1 MTIRA
6 KLPGLPAPNFADPA
20 VQRWAQAVSERLE
33 VREGA
38 RGDPLERVVT
48 WRDLDASFAGGS
60 GRRVSSP
67 SVLSGTAQIPT
78 GNGQIINIDMETFAE
93 QLKSTQLYRDLQ
105 FSISD
110 PNRFARLGAEVNEFL
125 TRSLTAEAAAR
136 SAQIARTDIK
146 LLEVSRSVAATSVE
160 LTAALDTTAAGLRS
174 TQFAIATESG
184 ATAGQ
189 VTTLE
194 ARLQVE
200 VNPEDL
206 LPVPPAA
213 AYANLAALIAAVPA
227 ASADTRKYYRVAGTP
242 EDLYRSNGTTYS
254 LVGTEES
261 AKLEEVL
268 LVTADKSLGLEAQYT
283 LKVNAGNAIAGFG
296 IAATERDGVP
306 ESAFIIQADKFAL
319 STPFTFS
326 QELTPTA
333 TAVGQ
338 TWYKPSTQV
347 AYRATAVGTGGWV
360 VYTPI
365 VPFGV
370 DTTTGNVFI
379 SGSLRVGS
387 ASSPTATQVST
398 AATNF
403 DSRNDRN
410 GAAVLAPTIASDGT
424 AVDHTINTDGSADLS
439 FEWLWAGTEAD
450 IDGFIITTYTDTTNA
465 AYTFGTTP
473 SAETT
478 FTVPANK
485 RALIGYG
492 LPANNYYK
500 LGVQAYRAVDPD
512 VNAAGIIRSAMVV
525 PSLSAENP
533 YRPSANVAFAGD
545 ITGTV
550 NGTAVATVVTG
561 AANGTTAL
569 TAVND
574 GTSGLATKL
583 GLASR
588 NVLTGGGGVAA
599 GTIAWDSSTGAI
611 TPGTFGVAL
620 NRFGIVARNSS
631 GDDTFVL
638 DGTNGN
644 AVYSGTVSA
653 SKIIAGTI
661 NADIATAKAFVLD
674 TNGKLYTAGKTTAA
688 SGTAGVFLGYDGG
701 TYKLS
706 IGDATKNLTWDG
718 SALTISGTAVTDGV
732 TLSTIR
738 TNAAAAKTATDGLG
752 ALAVQN
758 AVNLATQITGLLA
771 NGNVAGLGAL
781 ALANSVNLGTQVT
794 GSLPNSSVSGLG
806 ALAVLSTVDLS
817 THVTGSLPNS
827 SVSGLGAL
835 ALLGSVNLG
844 TATVVGDLAAT
855 RIGAGTLAAGVVY
868 AGSVAATQITAGT
881 LAAGVIYA
889 GTIAATQISAGTLAA
904 GVIYAGSIDA
914 VTGTFSGNI
923 STSGQVSATGT
934 TSSAAGTACIVGA
947 SATSGVR
954 GGAFIATN
962 TTGVVGLST
971 SGAGVYGTTSSTSAS
986 TPGVLGGS
994 GAGGIAIATEVG
1006 SIQINSFNSNMI
1018 IGTATNTGNN
1028 NLVIKEGTAGSR
1040 LNDQILIY
1048 GQLSANN
1055 DTTLGLVVEQDVEAG
1070 TGSFAGLVQLR
1081 IHINGVAYKW
1091 PLEAY

>member
-1 MTIRA
+1 M
-6 KLPGLPAPNFADPA
+6 
-20 VQRWAQAVSERLE
+20 
-33 VREGA
+33 
-38 RGDPLERVVT
+38 
-48 WRDLDASFAGGS
+48 
-60 GRRVSSP
+60 
-67 SVLSGTAQIPT
+67 AQIPT
-78 GNGQIINIDMETFAE
+78 GNGQTISLDMETFAE

-110 PNRFARLGAEVNEFL
+110 PNRFARLGAEVNELL

-146 LLEVSRSVAATSVE
+146 LLELSRSVAATSTE
-160 LTAALDTTAAGLRS
+160 LTAALDTTAAGIRF
-174 TQFAIATESG
+174 TQFAIATETT

-213 AYANLAALIAAVPA
+213 AYDDFAALNSAVPA
-227 ASADTRKYYRVAGTP
+227 SSADTRKYYRVAGTP

-319 STPFTFS
+319 TTPFTFS
-326 QELTPTA
+326 QDTTPTA

-347 AYRATAVGTGGWV
+347 SYRATAVGTGGWV
-360 VYTPI
+360 VYTPLI
-365 VPFGV
+365 PFGV

-379 SGSLRVGS
+379 SGSLRVGGTS
-387 ASSPTATQVST
+387 APTATQVST

-439 FEWLWAGTEAD
+439 FEWLWSGTEAD
-450 IDGFIITTYTDTTNA
+450 IDGFIITTYTSTTNA

-485 RALIGYG
+485 RAIIGYG

-500 LGVQAYRAVDPD
+500 LGVQAYRVVDPD

-545 ITGTV
+545 ITGTI
-550 NGTAVATVVTG
+550 NGTAASTVVSG
-561 AANGTTAL
+561 AANGATAL

-574 GTSGLATKL
+574 PSTGLAAKL
-583 GLASR
+583 ASASR
-588 NVLTGGGGVAA
+588 NVLAGSGGLAV
-599 GTIAWDSSTGAI
+599 GTINWNTSGVVNSGFGIAI
-611 TPGTFGVAL
+611 TA
-620 NRFGIVARNSS
+620 NGIVARNAALAN
-631 GDDTFVL
+631 TFVL
-638 DGTNGN
+638 DGTTGN
-644 AVYSGTVSA
+644 ATFA
-653 SKIIAGTI
+653 
-661 NADIATAKAFVLD
+661 
-674 TNGKLYTAGKTTAA
+674 
-688 SGTAGVFLGYDGG
+688 
-701 TYKLS
+701 
-706 IGDATKNLTWDG
+706 
-718 SALTISGTAVTDGV
+718 
-732 TLSTIR
+732 
-738 TNAAAAKTATDGLG
+738 G
-752 ALAVQN
+752 ALSA
-758 AVNLATQITGLLA
+758 A
-771 NGNVAGLGAL
+771 
-781 ALANSVNLGTQVT
+781 T
-794 GSLPNSSVSGLG
+794 GSFS
-806 ALAVLSTVDLS
+806 
-817 THVTGSLPNS
+817 
-827 SVSGLGAL
+827 
-835 ALLGSVNLG
+835 
-844 TATVVGDLAAT
+844 GDL
-855 RIGAGTLAAGVVY
+855 I
-868 AGSVAATQITAGT
+868 
-881 LAAGVIYA
+881 
-889 GTIAATQISAGTLAA
+889 
-904 GVIYAGSIDA
+904 
-914 VTGTFSGNI
+914 
-923 STSGQVSATGT
+923 TSGQVSATGT
-934 TSSAAGTACIVGA
+934 TSSAQGSATIVGA
-947 SATSGVR
+947 SATSNVR
-954 GGAFIATN
+954 GGVFIATN
-962 TTGVVGLST
+962 TSGAVGVST
-971 SGAGVYGTTSSTSAS
+971 SGAGVFGTTSSTSANS
-986 TPGVLGGS
+986 PGVLGSS
-994 GAGGIAIATEVG
+994 GAGGIAIATGVG